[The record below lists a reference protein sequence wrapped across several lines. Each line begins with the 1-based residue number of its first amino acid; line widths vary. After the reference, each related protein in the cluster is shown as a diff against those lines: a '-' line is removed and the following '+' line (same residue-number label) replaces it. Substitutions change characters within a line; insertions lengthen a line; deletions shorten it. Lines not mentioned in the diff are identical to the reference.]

1 MSESI
6 VKVFLSNIPQDVYD
20 EVSLNI
26 DIANRIADMLKARRM
41 TQREFAARM
50 GKKESEIS
58 RWLTGAHGFNTNTLA
73 RIGHVLGEPV
83 IFVEKKV
90 VYSFLVNYSEARNFS
105 FKKATQSNHR
115 ISDRYQYFNLVR

>member
-1 MSESI
+1 MSDSI
-6 VKVFLSNIPQDVYD
+6 VNDFLSTIPQDVYD

-58 RWLTGAHGFNTNTLA
+58 RWLTGAHGFNTSTLA
-73 RIGHVLGEPV
+73 RIGSVLGEPV
-83 IFVEKKV
+83 VFVEKKQILNKWFQ
-90 VYSFLVNYSEARNFS
+90 FLLWKR
-105 FKKATQSNHR
+105 
-115 ISDRYQYFNLVR
+115 

>member
-1 MSESI
+1 MSDSI
-6 VKVFLSNIPQDVYD
+6 VNGFLSNIPQDVYD

-58 RWLTGAHGFNTNTLA
+58 RWLTGAHGFNTTTLA
-73 RIGHVLGEPV
+73 RIGSVLGEPV
-83 IFVEKKV
+83 IFVERKV
-90 VYSFLVNYSEARNFS
+90 VYDFLVNYSEARNFS
-105 FKKATQSNHR
+105 FKTATKPNHR

>member
-1 MSESI
+1 MSDSI
-6 VKVFLSNIPQDVYD
+6 VNDFLSTIPQDVYD

-58 RWLTGAHGFNTNTLA
+58 RWLTGAHGFNTSTLA
-73 RIGHVLGEPV
+73 RIGSVLGEPV
-83 IFVEKKV
+83 VFVEKKV
-90 VYSFLVNYSEARNFS
+90 VYSFLVNYSEARNIS
-105 FKKATQSNHR
+105 FKKATESNHR